1 MPKIL
6 ESLRFTFF
14 ISFNR
19 QNTLSLGILVILK
32 FSSFYTIRLIQF
44 NFNGKIFSY
53 QKI

>member
-1 MPKIL
+1 MPKIV
-6 ESLRFTFF
+6 ESLRSTFF

-19 QNTLSLGILVILK
+19 QNTLSLVILK
-32 FSSFYTIRLIQF
+32 FSSFYNLKLIQF